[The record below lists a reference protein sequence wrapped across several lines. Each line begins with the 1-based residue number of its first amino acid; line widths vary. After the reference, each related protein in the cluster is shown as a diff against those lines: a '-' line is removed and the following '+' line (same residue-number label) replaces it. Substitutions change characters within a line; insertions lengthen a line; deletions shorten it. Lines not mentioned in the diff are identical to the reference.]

1 MGDSRKQKL
10 IGQVGDVFRFDAK
23 ELFVEYASHCNDK
36 EKIADI
42 ILKLNS

>member
-23 ELFVEYASHCNDK
+23 ELFV
-36 EKIADI
+36 
-42 ILKLNS
+42 